1 MIVIKQLLLTL
12 SSERKIHKGNT
23 KLLLSYKRMVG
34 ESPIPKQARKE
45 MFLIKNDSS
54 VGISQEMR
62 NIFCIG
68 TIKKLEHLKDAG
80 I

>member
-1 MIVIKQLLLTL
+1 VIKQLLLTL

-45 MFLIKNDSS
+45 SFL
-54 VGISQEMR
+54 
-62 NIFCIG
+62 
-68 TIKKLEHLKDAG
+68 
-80 I
+80 